1 MIEAVK
7 LRKTFGSLVA
17 VNEISLTIPQGE
29 TFGLLG
35 PNGAGKST
43 TIHLLTGA
51 LKPDSGTVTL
61 DGLADPTRPQTRKKV
76 GIAPQSDSLYDELTG
91 EENLRLFGRLYGLSR
106 STLKERVAKVLS
118 FVGLEERKQDRL
130 GTYSGGMKQRL
141 NLACALIHDP
151 MIIFLDEPTAGV
163 DPQSRAYL
171 LDNIEQLASEGRTIV
186 YTTHYMEEAER
197 LCDRVA
203 IIDHGKILAL
213 DTVEALRN
221 QYGGHSRVQAELL
234 DLPTDL
240 TGFPGKIEQNTW
252 SFESLNPFEEALHW
266 QKKGVR
272 FRNFRVEP
280 PSLETVFLNLTG
292 RGLRDS

>member
-1 MIEAVK
+1 
-7 LRKTFGSLVA
+7 
-17 VNEISLTIPQGE
+17 
-29 TFGLLG
+29 
-35 PNGAGKST
+35 
-43 TIHLLTGA
+43 
-51 LKPDSGTVTL
+51 D
-61 DGLADPTRPQTRKKV
+61 
-76 GIAPQSDSLYDELTG
+76 
-91 EENLRLFGRLYGLSR
+91 
-106 STLKERVAKVLS
+106 
-118 FVGLEERKQDRL
+118 
-130 GTYSGGMKQRL
+130 
-141 NLACALIHDP
+141 
-151 MIIFLDEPTAGV
+151 
-163 DPQSRAYL
+163 
-171 LDNIEQLASEGRTIV
+171 V
-186 YTTHYMEEAER
+186 YKRQTHYMEEAER

-240 TGFPGKIEQNTW
+240 TGFPGKIEQNAW

-266 QKKGVR
+266 QKLGVR